1 MTSRWYLLFASFPLL
16 AIPSYGSAY
25 QGFREFK
32 KPLVAVCAENSD
44 LSIPKKPSQKPEWKR
59 SLVVYFSLP
68 S

>member
-16 AIPSYGSAY
+16 AISSYGSAY

-44 LSIPKKPSQKPEWKR
+44 LSIPKKPSQKPE
-59 SLVVYFSLP
+59 
-68 S
+68 